1 MQTQLLSVL
10 RAQVKPAFG
19 CTEPVACAL
28 AVARA
33 REALGNIDS
42 VDSIQVVCSPGV
54 YKNGLGVGIP
64 GTGERGIPIAA
75 ALGALIGRSEQG
87 LEVLSAVTLAVV
99 HQAKELVEQG
109 RVDVTFDPALS
120 GVFVQATVTEAKTP
134 LE

>member
-1 MQTQLLSVL
+1 M
-10 RAQVKPAFG
+10 
-19 CTEPVACAL
+19 
-28 AVARA
+28 
-33 REALGNIDS
+33 
-42 VDSIQVVCSPGV
+42 

-120 GVFVQATVTEAKTP
+120 GKMCIRDSSITASMSFPLPYRPCASAKATCCS
-134 LE
+134 

>member
-1 MQTQLLSVL
+1 M
-10 RAQVKPAFG
+10 
-19 CTEPVACAL
+19 ACAL

-87 LEVLSAVTLAVV
+87 LEVLSAVTPAAV
-99 HQAKELVEQG
+99 HQAKG
-109 RVDVTFDPALS
+109 A
-120 GVFVQATVTEAKTP
+120 GGAG
-134 LE
+134 